1 MLRFVQGP
9 SNTFLKQRVSNNIV
23 HQASK
28 NYLHPGNTSATAAQ
42 QPTFFPQPILLDRSL
57 SQERQY
63 TTGTTTTTSETSG
76 YTSTPPTSSSTTT
89 TTTTINNNNNNNNNK
104 NTGNTNTTLQHNPAV
119 FKNTNHNNNT
129 NSYSQNYNY
138 NKNKKFSKNENK
150 KNQLKSTHM
159 QKHLNFTKIDTESP
173 LYEQFQQFDKYIT
186 QSLQISTQQSSSLD
200 HKGRTKQSFQF
211 QKNPL
216 YWDSVT
222 QSMRLYR
229 EINSV
234 KEFGPERLSS
244 LIHLLHN
251 GLRINRFQLARM
263 SKKPDYDSSSFHK
276 QITNFIYESLKE
288 ISDDILIK
296 DMKINEFG
304 LMHLITCFKELL
316 LEEEAVEVWNKGL
329 QKINAP
335 NITPEQVHQ
344 IKNIYLNSKV
354 VGTVLPLLNN
364 QGLPF
369 EESYKLYKESMSLSS
384 PTQYSNLILGML
396 LVCLRMGANKK
407 ALDLFSD
414 LFSIAQ
420 KNHFGYLI
428 EAHLAFIGE
437 CKDLNVANDFFQ
449 KAIMGDMPYKV
460 DLQVSFVKKFMN
472 NTWILTKDFKRVY
485 DIWLQASKFYGSYV
499 HHGIS
504 SSLNDEFFNIF
515 FEAFPGTPTNDTN
528 DANANVYTS
537 RANSLNSTTSTR
549 EQLLEQGFQQL
560 QDIIVT
566 YNSIKQI
573 DEPFFNII
581 LSKASAQ
588 WRDAKILEF
597 IDQSYQ
603 IYNTKKTIIAYRIS
617 LKSLGF
623 INNVSQEAILKKWDE
638 LLAKIDETGQSYIA
652 NADWAALRDSTL
664 TWANEN
670 ILKLNSLKQRNLN
683 DKLITPGTINQA
695 DEPNKVAYSD
705 ALATASTTGTTNT
718 TSTASSGA
726 TTPTYPDEYNPA
738 LQALKESGAFET
750 ETSDDELNSKMNEN
764 DSAEHSFDS
773 TSESTTP
780 LPQLE
785 QEIVQLEA
793 HIRMRIDTYWDVFAQ
808 YSKYCRDLNQLKKL
822 SNGYVKKF
830 GGLDPYLTSS
840 KNAFETK
847 HREQPVN
854 TLFVNIK
861 PFNE

>member
-28 NYLHPGNTSATAAQ
+28 NYLHPGNTSSAAAASQ
-42 QPTFFPQPILLDRSL
+42 QPTFIPQSIHLDRSL

-63 TTGTTTTTSETSG
+63 TTGASTTSTTGTTTS
-76 YTSTPPTSSSTTT
+76 
-89 TTTTINNNNNNNNNK
+89 NNS
-104 NTGNTNTTLQHNPAV
+104 TNTYQHNPA
-119 FKNTNHNNNT
+119 FNNNKT

-229 EINSV
+229 EINASQ
-234 KEFGPERLSS
+234 EFGPERLSS

-288 ISDDILIK
+288 ISDDILIN

-335 NITPEQVHQ
+335 GITPEQVHQ

-449 KAIMGDMPYKV
+449 KAILGDMPYKV

-472 NTWILTKDFKRVY
+472 NTWTLTRDFSKVY

-515 FEAFPGTPTNDTN
+515 FEAFPGQARAETSEANTTTS
-528 DANANVYTS
+528 DASVYTS
-537 RANSLNSTTSTR
+537 RANSLNSATSTR

-623 INNVSQEAILKKWDE
+623 INNVTQQAIWKKWDE

-683 DKLITPGTINQA
+683 EKLITPGVTSQ
-695 DEPNKVAYSD
+695 DV
-705 ALATASTTGTTNT
+705 TTGDVSYTGNNAAA

-726 TTPTYPDEYNPA
+726 TTPTYTEEYNPA
-738 LQALKESGAFET
+738 LQALKESGAFEM
-750 ETSDDELNSKMNEN
+750 ETSDDELSSKMQE
-764 DSAEHSFDS
+764 DDAAERSFESISGSA
-773 TSESTTP
+773 TP
-780 LPQLE
+780 VSHME
-785 QEIVQLEA
+785 QEIAQLETD
-793 HIRMRIDTYWDVFAQ
+793 IRMRIDTYWDVFAQ

-830 GGLDPYLTSS
+830 GALDPYLTSS
-840 KNAFETK
+840 KNMFETK
-847 HREQPVN
+847 HREEPVN
-854 TLFVNIK
+854 TVFVNIK